1 MKKKYKKRIISTL
14 SGILIAMVI
23 LFLEKTQVID
33 IKDYITITDE
43 QALDED
49 ILNPN
54 DTYEVVRVV
63 DGDTFVIEYEGKQEK
78 VRLIGIDTP
87 ESVHPDEEKNTE
99 FGDEVS
105 NYSKNILTGK
115 EVLLEFDVEKR
126 DKYGRLLAYVYLDG
140 QMYNKILLEK
150 GYAKIA
156 TYPPN
161 VKYVEDFTKLQKEAR
176 ENKQGLWEYM
186 EVENWTNE

>member
-186 EVENWTNE
+186 EVEN